1 MGKAS
6 SSKKVARAKKA
17 AGRPGAKKSY
27 TWPLAIGAVVV
38 VGVLLVGVSA
48 AGRNSSSEP
57 PRLGDHWHAAY
68 GIYDCDDFITPL
80 SDEVPDESGLHT
92 HDDSLMH
99 IHPFGT
105 KYTGDGA
112 NIGNWGETVGLEV
125 TDDSIRTAGGFE
137 AENGRSCGDE
147 EGVLQLWTW
156 DSSADEEGTR
166 IESDVADYAP
176 TDGSMFVLAFAPEGA
191 EIPKPPVEAQASLQA
206 PIDVVGPQGQQP
218 PGTTPTESSVPA
230 DSSSTT
236 APAATDPNASSTTVA
251 PEASTSTAAP

>member
-27 TWPLAIGAVVV
+27 TWPLAIGAVVL
-38 VGVLLVGVSA
+38 VGVLLVVVSA
-48 AGRNSSSEP
+48 AGRDSSSEP

-80 SDEVPDESGLHT
+80 SDEVPDESGIHT
-92 HDDSLMH
+92 HDDGLMH

-137 AENGRSCGDE
+137 AENGKSCGDE
-147 EGVLQLWTW
+147 DGVLQLWTW
-156 DSSADEEGTR
+156 DSIGDEEGTR
-166 IESDVADYAP
+166 VESDFADYAP
-176 TDGSMFVLAFAPEGA
+176 PDGSMFVLAFAPEGA
-191 EIPKPPVEAQASLQA
+191 DIPKPPVEAQASLQA
-206 PIDVVGPQGQQP
+206 PVDVVGPQNTVP
-218 PGTTPTESSVPA
+218 PSDS
-230 DSSSTT
+230 SSSTT

-251 PEASTSTAAP
+251 PEASTTTAAP